1 MSPQRLVHLRHILT
15 RFRFAAVSTADQ
27 KNNDTFSHERS
38 MSSLFISSI
47 VPRKTGFGGVCFTAN
62 KTTNHR
68 KVSIGPKASA
78 AGDDEGATSSSSSE
92 KKSSS
97 KPSSSLTAGRKRATT
112 KTTTTTRKASASST
126 RGATT
131 TTANVIENLSEVRV
145 KTRTKK
151 NVGKHGRGAESSS
164 GEEEEVLLFERRS
177 VFNPSGSHRMEIE
190 SKEFIKENGSGDV
203 YVSVTFSLAK
213 KDDVEG
219 NDGEGVENMVLH
231 WATKTTTS
239 EDPNAWIMAP
249 DAIKPA
255 NTSEFGDGIASRT
268 PFDGNGKLEFTA
280 KKEDVKEVTEIVG
293 ILTRGEEWL
302 HAEEGDMKALTQDP
316 KLVVRAPPSGGSDDD
331 ASNDI
336 FGDDPS
342 ASVLKKVCDFEGSD
356 NRNLFSRICLLN
368 DVLEDAKECNDK
380 GLGIVLAW
388 LRLSSTKQLPW
399 YEGHNYQGK
408 DMAHLQKV
416 IASRLASVAAKHP
429 DGTSRQYARMAMQFV
444 ARGGGN
450 GDDIRLGIL
459 NIMREH
465 GIKEGHRPG
474 IEDRFIAQ
482 WHQKLHSNTTPDD
495 IKICEAYLHFL
506 HTGNWDDFWTHLW
519 ENAKLTREDLAG
531 MKAGWRTEGIS
542 GPACHLPHM
551 IDSFK
556 HYLWILKTTHGGADV
571 DTAMGFAQGKISD
584 EARNGV
590 WDILGNRD
598 AHWIP
603 GKIVEVRK
611 CMLSCWKHDGEPD
624 RDVVML
630 DAALE
635 KFFRT
640 KVEQIDFTSLDQD
653 SKLSLLELAIEN
665 VALTGESENMQKS
678 LDYLRR
684 AQGEECGPRW
694 SESWA
699 LTMKAALDN
708 VTCAIAKDM
717 DALCAVSNK
726 TAKAIASVAK
736 GSVSD
741 AYLMN
746 FGEEM
751 VRGHA
756 LFVAA
761 GLSNAAFNDARNACK
776 NKSPWLVSSNGE
788 SPDALAKCAGK
799 VILQNLEDAQGE
811 DFTTKDDGLPVVFF
825 SEKLGGLEDIPK
837 GVSCVITKTPVDV
850 LSHVAIRARNT
861 GAFLASV
868 QNDDIWNALIAQD
881 FKYVAVAKSLDG
893 NSVEFTN
900 VEESEAKTLLSTS
913 STATS
918 FGGEKKS
925 VSVPK
930 TKATRKLVVFPDA
943 YAVGVV
949 GGKSQSLAASAKV
962 AEKANVIVPASFA
975 LPFGAFEKALKKDP
989 ETKANL
995 DACLKIA
1002 SATAK
1007 SNDVELRRKALAM
1020 ARRVVSEGLE
1030 LPDDFAKELEAAIE
1044 QTSKSSTNKVSVDD
1058 LWASI
1063 CGVWASKWTERAFNS
1078 RLAVGIK
1085 ETELSVAVL
1094 NMELC
1099 DAEYAFVLHSKD
1111 PTSSEED
1118 GGADIMCGEI
1128 CVGLGEA
1135 LVGNDPGR
1143 ALGFRVCKKTKQV
1156 LEITSQPSKP
1166 VAYYSPPNGAY
1177 IARSDSNGED
1187 LEDFAGAG
1195 LYDSIPTSETSSKPA
1210 EYSACDLIW
1219 NATFRDDLLQ
1229 KLCALAVDVETLC
1242 GGKAQDV
1249 EGCVVVE
1256 NDGET
1261 RLKLVLLQ
1269 SRAQV

>member
-1 MSPQRLVHLRHILT
+1 MSIASSPR
-15 RFRFAAVSTADQ
+15 VSRYWT
-27 KNNDTFSHERS
+27 TPRVFFGSFCV
-38 MSSLFISSI
+38 L
-47 VPRKTGFGGVCFTAN
+47 VPRREKRVCLFGGRRQSSTLA
-62 KTTNHR
+62 
-68 KVSIGPKASA
+68 
-78 AGDDEGATSSSSSE
+78 SSSSSSDDDDVAATTRRKGG
-92 KKSSS
+92 KKTTRRKQTPKGSETIANVVV
-97 KPSSSLTAGRKRATT
+97 KPRRRRKRRG
-112 KTTTTTRKASASST
+112 KT
-126 RGATT
+126 
-131 TTANVIENLSEVRV
+131 
-145 KTRTKK
+145 
-151 NVGKHGRGAESSS
+151 
-164 GEEEEVLLFERRS
+164 GEEEGTVVRFEHASSFR
-177 VFNPSGSHRMEIE
+177 I
-190 SKEFIKENGSGDV
+190 
-203 YVSVTFSLAK
+203 
-213 KDDVEG
+213 G
-219 NDGEGVENMVLH
+219 NDGRIDVEAKECFFRYSSDEDAAGKKEISATFSAKFESTENMVLH

-239 EDPNAWIMAP
+239 EDPNAWVMAP
-249 DAIKPA
+249 DVLKPP
-255 NTSEFGDGIASRT
+255 NTSDFGDGIASRT
-268 PFDGNGKLEFTA
+268 PFVDGKVEFRA
-280 KKEDVKEVTEIVG
+280 KKEDAKEVTEIVG

-302 HAEEGDMKALTQDP
+302 HAEEGDVKALTRDP
-316 KLVVRAPPSGGSDDD
+316 KFIVRENFGGGEDDDFSNDPSG
-331 ASNDI
+331 A
-336 FGDDPS
+336 
-342 ASVLKKVCDFEGSD
+342 VLKKVCDFEESD
-356 NRNLFSRICLLN
+356 NRNLFSRLCLLN
-368 DVLEDAKECNDK
+368 DVLDDAKECNDK
-380 GLGIVLAW
+380 GLGIILAW

-429 DGTSRQYARMAMQFV
+429 DGITRQYARMAMQFV

-474 IEDRFIAQ
+474 IEDPFIAQ

-506 HTGNWDDFWTHLW
+506 HTGNWDDFWAHLW
-519 ENAKLTREDLAG
+519 ENGRLSREDLAG
-531 MKAGWRTEGIS
+531 MKAGWRTDGIT

-598 AHWIP
+598 AYWIP

-611 CMLSCWKHDGEPD
+611 CMQSSWKHDGEPD

-640 KVEQIDFTSLDQD
+640 KVEQIDFGTLDQD

-665 VALTGESENMQKS
+665 VALTGESENMQNS
-678 LDYLRR
+678 LNYLRR
-684 AQGEECGPRW
+684 AQGEECGTRW
-694 SESWA
+694 SEPWA

-717 DALCAVSNK
+717 DALSDVSNK
-726 TAKAIASVAK
+726 TANAIASVSK

-761 GLSNAAFNDARNACK
+761 GLSNDAFNDARNACK

-799 VILQNLEDAQGE
+799 VLVQNLEDVQGE
-811 DFTTKDDGLPVVFF
+811 DFTTKDDRLPIVFF

-868 QNDDIWNALIAQD
+868 QNDDIWNALIARD
-881 FKYVAVAKSLDG
+881 FKYVAVAKSADG
-893 NSVEFTN
+893 NSVEFTS

-913 STATS
+913 SSSPA
-918 FGGEKKS
+918 GEKAS

-930 TKATRKLVVFPDA
+930 PKATRKLVVFPDS
-943 YAVGVV
+943 YAAGVV

-962 AEKANVIVPASFA
+962 AEKANVVVPSSFA
-975 LPFGAFEKALKKDP
+975 LPFGAFEKALKKDA
-989 ETKANL
+989 ETKASL
-995 DACLKIA
+995 ETCLKIA
-1002 SATAK
+1002 NTTTK
-1007 SNDVELRRKALAM
+1007 TNDLELRRAALEK
-1020 ARRVVSEGLE
+1020 ARRVVREGLE
-1030 LPDDFAKELEAAIE
+1030 LPDDFAKELEVAIE
-1044 QTSKSSTNKVSVDD
+1044 RTSNANKKVPSVDD

-1085 ETELSVAVL
+1085 EAELSVAVL

-1099 DAEYAFVLHSKD
+1099 DAEFAFVLHSKD
-1111 PTSSEED
+1111 PTTFED
-1118 GGADIMCGEI
+1118 ADADIMCGEI
-1128 CVGLGEA
+1128 CVGLGES
-1135 LVGNDPGR
+1135 LVGNDPGC
-1143 ALGFRVCKKTKQV
+1143 ALGFRVDKKTKKV
-1156 LEITSQPSKP
+1156 VEITSQPSKP
-1166 VAYYSPPNGAY
+1166 VAYYSPPNAY

-1187 LEDFAGAG
+1187 LEEFAGAG
-1195 LYDSIPTSETSSKPA
+1195 LYDSIPTAETVARPA
-1210 EYSACDLIW
+1210 DYSTCDVIW
-1219 NATFRDDLLQ
+1219 NVEFRDRLLQ
-1229 KLCALAVDVETLC
+1229 KLCDVAVDVERAN
-1242 GGKAQDV
+1242 GGAPQDI
-1249 EGCVVVE
+1249 EGCV
-1256 NDGET
+1256 
-1261 RLKLVLLQ
+1261 LKGSRELVLLQ
-1269 SRAQV
+1269 SRAQLL

>member
-1 MSPQRLVHLRHILT
+1 
-15 RFRFAAVSTADQ
+15 
-27 KNNDTFSHERS
+27 
-38 MSSLFISSI
+38 MSSACSPAASSFGA
-47 VPRKTGFGGVCFTAN
+47 KTPFSRQT
-62 KTTNHR
+62 H
-68 KVSIGPKASA
+68 
-78 AGDDEGATSSSSSE
+78 
-92 KKSSS
+92 KKSSLS
-97 KPSSSLTAGRKRATT
+97 KKRSVFLARSVPPDDAGEGEETISKKTTSTTKR
-112 KTTTTTRKASASST
+112 KTTTTRRKKTDAAAAVAVV
-126 RGATT
+126 ATK
-131 TTANVIENLSEVRV
+131 NDLSEVTV
-145 KTRTKK
+145 KARQKK
-151 NVGKHGRGAESSS
+151 FSSS
-164 GEEEEVLLFERRS
+164 SKEEEEEIFFERS
-177 VFNPSGSHRMEIE
+177 ASFNVPGGFGGSIETHSREFRDIE
-190 SKEFIKENGSGDV
+190 SGEMHI
-203 YVSVTFSLAK
+203 SVTFSLAGSN
-213 KDDVEG
+213 DD
-219 NDGEGVENMVLH
+219 NMVLH
-231 WATKTTTS
+231 WATKTSTT
-239 EDPNAWIMAP
+239 EDPNAWVMAP
-249 DAIKPA
+249 DALKPRD
-255 NTSEFGDGIASRT
+255 TSEFGDGIASRT
-268 PFDGNGKLEFTA
+268 PFAEGKLEFTA
-280 KKEDVKEVTEIVG
+280 KKEEVKEVTEICG

-302 HAEEGDMKALTQDP
+302 HAEEGDVKALTQDP
-316 KLVVRAPPSGGSDDD
+316 KFVVRASPSSSGTGGDDD
-331 ASNDI
+331 ATSV
-336 FGDDPS
+336 FGDDPAS
-342 ASVLKKVCDFEGSD
+342 AAVLKKVCDFEGSE

-459 NIMREH
+459 NIMRQH

-474 IEDRFIAQ
+474 IEDPFIAQ

-506 HTGNWDDFWTHLW
+506 HTGNWDDFWAHLW
-519 ENAKLTREDLAG
+519 EHGGLSREDLAG
-531 MKAGWRTEGIS
+531 MKAGWRTEGIT

-611 CMLSCWKHDGEPD
+611 CMQGNWKHDGEPD

-640 KVEQIDFTSLDQD
+640 KVEQIDFMSLDQD

-665 VALTGESENMQKS
+665 VTLTGESENMQKS

-726 TAKAIASVAK
+726 TANAIASVAK

-761 GLSNAAFNDARNACK
+761 GLANAAFNDARNACK

-799 VILQNLEDAQGE
+799 VIFQNLEDAQGE

-868 QNDDIWNALIAQD
+868 QNDDIWNAIIAQD
-881 FKYVAVAKSLDG
+881 FKYVAVAKSVDG

-913 STATS
+913 TTS
-918 FGGEKKS
+918 SAGEKKKS

-943 YAVGVV
+943 YAAGVV

-995 DACLKIA
+995 DACVKIA

-1007 SNDVELRRKALAM
+1007 SNDVELRRKALTM
-1020 ARRVVSEGLE
+1020 ARRVISEGLE

-1044 QTSKSSTNKVSVDD
+1044 QTSSSSKVSVDD

-1099 DAEYAFVLHSKD
+1099 DAEFAFVLHSKD
-1111 PTSSEED
+1111 PTSTTED
-1118 GGADIMCGEI
+1118 DDIMCGEI

-1143 ALGFRVCKKTKQV
+1143 ALGFRVDKKTKQV

-1166 VAYYSPPNGAY
+1166 VAYYSPKNAY

-1195 LYDSIPTSETSSKPA
+1195 LYDSIPTAETYSQPA
-1210 EYSACDLIW
+1210 EYSSCDLIW
-1219 NATFRDDLLQ
+1219 NQQFRDELLQ
-1229 KLCALAVDVETLC
+1229 KLCDLAVDVERAN
-1242 GGKAQDV
+1242 GGKAQDI
-1249 EGCVVVE
+1249 EGCVLRDSRE
-1256 NDGET
+1256 
-1261 RLKLVLLQ
+1261 LVLLQ
-1269 SRAQV
+1269 TRAQV

>member
-1 MSPQRLVHLRHILT
+1 MSIASSPR
-15 RFRFAAVSTADQ
+15 VSRGTTPRGVFFGSFCA
-27 KNNDTFSHERS
+27 
-38 MSSLFISSI
+38 
-47 VPRKTGFGGVCFTAN
+47 VPRREKRVCLA
-62 KTTNHR
+62 
-68 KVSIGPKASA
+68 
-78 AGDDEGATSSSSSE
+78 SSSSSDDDNVAAKMTRRKGG
-92 KKSSS
+92 KKTTRRKQTPKGSETIANVVV
-97 KPSSSLTAGRKRATT
+97 KPRRRRKRRG
-112 KTTTTTRKASASST
+112 KTGEEDEDEEEGTVVRFEHASSF
-126 RGATT
+126 R
-131 TTANVIENLSEVRV
+131 I
-145 KTRTKK
+145 
-151 NVGKHGRGAESSS
+151 
-164 GEEEEVLLFERRS
+164 
-177 VFNPSGSHRMEIE
+177 
-190 SKEFIKENGSGDV
+190 
-203 YVSVTFSLAK
+203 
-213 KDDVEG
+213 G
-219 NDGEGVENMVLH
+219 NDGRIDVEAKECFFRYSSDEDAAGKKEISATFSAKFESTENMVLH

-239 EDPNAWIMAP
+239 EDPNAWVMAP
-249 DAIKPA
+249 DALKPP
-255 NTSEFGDGIASRT
+255 NTSDFGDGIASRT
-268 PFDGNGKLEFTA
+268 PFVDGKVEFRA
-280 KKEDVKEVTEIVG
+280 KKEDAKEVTEIVG

-302 HAEEGDMKALTQDP
+302 HAEEGDVKALTRDP
-316 KLVVRAPPSGGSDDD
+316 KFIVRENFGGGEDDDFSNDPSG
-331 ASNDI
+331 A
-336 FGDDPS
+336 
-342 ASVLKKVCDFEGSD
+342 VLKKVCDFEESD
-356 NRNLFSRICLLN
+356 NRNLFSRLCLLN
-368 DVLEDAKECNDK
+368 DVLDDAKECNDK
-380 GLGIVLAW
+380 GLGIILAW

-429 DGTSRQYARMAMQFV
+429 DGTTRQYARMAMQFV

-474 IEDRFIAQ
+474 IEDPFIAQ

-506 HTGNWDDFWTHLW
+506 HTGNWDDFWAHLW
-519 ENAKLTREDLAG
+519 ENGRLSREDLAG
-531 MKAGWRTEGIS
+531 MKAGWRTDGIT

-598 AHWIP
+598 AYWIP

-611 CMLSCWKHDGEPD
+611 CMQSSWKHDGEPD

-640 KVEQIDFTSLDQD
+640 KVEQIDFGTLDQD

-665 VALTGESENMQKS
+665 VTLTGESENMQNS
-678 LDYLRR
+678 LNYLRR
-684 AQGEECGPRW
+684 AQGEECGTRW
-694 SESWA
+694 SEPWA

-717 DALCAVSNK
+717 DALCDVSNK
-726 TAKAIASVAK
+726 TANAIASVSK

-761 GLSNAAFNDARNACK
+761 GLSNDAFNDARNACK

-799 VILQNLEDAQGE
+799 VLVQNLEDVQGE
-811 DFTTKDDGLPVVFF
+811 DFTTKDDRLPIVFF

-868 QNDDIWNALIAQD
+868 QNDDIWNALIARE
-881 FKYVAVAKSLDG
+881 FKYVAVAKSADG
-893 NSVEFTN
+893 NSVEFTS

-913 STATS
+913 SSSPA
-918 FGGEKKS
+918 GEKAS

-930 TKATRKLVVFPDA
+930 PKATRKLVVFPDS
-943 YAVGVV
+943 YAAGFV

-962 AEKANVIVPASFA
+962 AEKANVVVPSSFA
-975 LPFGAFEKALKKDP
+975 LPFGAFEKALKKDA
-989 ETKANL
+989 ETKASL
-995 DACLKIA
+995 ETCLKIA
-1002 SATAK
+1002 NTTTK
-1007 SNDVELRRKALAM
+1007 TNDLELRRTALEK
-1020 ARRVVSEGLE
+1020 ARRVVREGLE

-1044 QTSKSSTNKVSVDD
+1044 RTSNANKKVPSVDD

-1085 ETELSVAVL
+1085 EAELSVAVL

-1099 DAEYAFVLHSKD
+1099 DAEFAFVLHSKD
-1111 PTSSEED
+1111 PTTFED
-1118 GGADIMCGEI
+1118 ADADIMCGEI
-1128 CVGLGEA
+1128 CVGLGES
-1135 LVGNDPGR
+1135 LVGNDPGC
-1143 ALGFRVCKKTKQV
+1143 ALGFRVDKKTKKV
-1156 LEITSQPSKP
+1156 VEITSQPSKP
-1166 VAYYSPPNGAY
+1166 VAYYSPPNAY

-1187 LEDFAGAG
+1187 LEEFAGAG
-1195 LYDSIPTSETSSKPA
+1195 LYDSIPTAETVARPA
-1210 EYSACDLIW
+1210 DYSTCDVIW
-1219 NATFRDDLLQ
+1219 NVEFRDRLLQ
-1229 KLCALAVDVETLC
+1229 KLCDVAVAVERAN
-1242 GGKAQDV
+1242 GGAPQDI
-1249 EGCVVVE
+1249 EGCV
-1256 NDGET
+1256 
-1261 RLKLVLLQ
+1261 LKGSRELVLLQ
-1269 SRAQV
+1269 SRVQLL